1 MILQNHM
8 PLDQRREQARCDWR
22 FTPHY
27 GLPLMYLRSSPAV
40 RSMLGAPLVTHE
52 TPVLHDP
59 DLAVGAIQ
67 TVRALPNLQ
76 QRAAIFRASLQ
87 RSTRLCRATAHT
99 KLLCICPICTPCLP
113 IPTPDLGSSLFLK
126 SSRFSVSKGPVYKR
140 CGSMQENIDGKLN
153 YLDQYFVGLLLGQ
166 RLTKDRAIPSAPSI
180 RRSHN

>member
-1 MILQNHM
+1 LAVHAALWSTTHVPAIISRGPKHVGSAIGD
-8 PLDQRREQARCDWR
+8 PRDAKRCR
-22 FTPHY
+22 F
-27 GLPLMYLRSSPAV
+27 
-40 RSMLGAPLVTHE
+40 
-52 TPVLHDP
+52 VLHDP

-76 QRAAIFRASLQ
+76 QRVAIFRASLR

-126 SSRFSVSKGPVYKR
+126 SSRFSVSKRPVYKR

-180 RRSHN
+180 RRSDD